1 MLTKEE
7 TLHRSY
13 IWLGVSRC
21 GQPIL
26 NLLRLSVRAVSL
38 SGGYGQIRNSAL
50 QSKSVFPQF
59 STLNFTLYT
68 EICF

>member
-38 SGGYGQIRNSAL
+38 SGGYGQIRNS
-50 QSKSVFPQF
+50 VFPQF
-59 STLNFTLYT
+59 STHNFTLYT